1 LHKLDPSLL
10 TQIAPFA
17 RLEAA
22 QIREILDLSQPK
34 RFDAGA
40 HVFDEGELADRFFLL
55 LDGYIRVLRVTP
67 QGEQIIALHIPAG
80 QLFGI
85 APALGHLRYPATAV
99 AAADCVVLGWPAAL
113 WHEFVHKYVGFGPE
127 SSKTVG
133 LRVGEMNDRIIEMAT
148 LQVEQRIAN
157 AVLRLIQQ
165 SGRKVPEGIEIAFP
179 ITRQDLSEMTGTTL
193 HTVSRLL
200 SAWEKAGFVKSERRK
215 IVVTKPHQI
224 VLISA
229 GRAPG

>member
-1 LHKLDPSLL
+1 ML
-10 TQIAPFA
+10 TQVGPFA
-17 RLEAA
+17 RLAPG
-22 QIREILDLSQPK
+22 QIREILNLAHAK

-40 HVFDEGELADRFFLL
+40 HVFDEGVVADRFFLL
-55 LDGYIRVLRVTP
+55 LDGYIRVIRITP

-85 APALGHLRYPATAV
+85 APALGHSHYPATAV
-99 AAADCVVLGWPAAL
+99 AAADCVVLCWPAGL
-113 WHEFVHKYVGFGPE
+113 WHDFVHKYEGFGPE

-133 LRVGEMNDRIIEMAT
+133 HRVSEMNNRIVEMAT

-165 SGRKVPEGIEIAFP
+165 SGRKTEEGIEIAFP

-229 GRAPG
+229 GRAQG